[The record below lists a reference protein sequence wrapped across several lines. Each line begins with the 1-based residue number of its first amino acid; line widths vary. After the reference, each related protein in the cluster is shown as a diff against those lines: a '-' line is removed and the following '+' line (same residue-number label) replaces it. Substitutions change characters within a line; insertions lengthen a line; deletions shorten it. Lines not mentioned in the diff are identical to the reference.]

1 MAEPAGTDTPARD
14 DCKEAQTM
22 RKLLMLLA
30 VSMTAAALVATSA
43 SAASGSPHFIKN
55 ASSASLSGANLVC
68 KFKEAGLASGSVETV
83 SCNATESVAYEC
95 VNGGGKNPSASN
107 KKTFATTAS
116 KSGTFT
122 ADKNGNIVGTL
133 TLSPAS
139 ASSLGFSCPPGQ
151 TVTFVGVTYSNVSV
165 TDVTSGAS
173 IALPGTFSFTNP
185 SAPPVR

>member
-1 MAEPAGTDTPARD
+1 
-14 DCKEAQTM
+14 M
-22 RKLLMLLA
+22 RKLLVTVAAAIAITALA
-30 VSMTAAALVATSA
+30 VTGA

-55 ASSASLSGANLVC
+55 ATSASLSGANLVC
-68 KFKEAGLASGSVETV
+68 KFKEAGLASGAVETV
-83 SCNATESVAYEC
+83 SCSATESVTYEC

-107 KKTFATTAS
+107 KHTFVTTVS

-122 ADKNGNIVGTL
+122 ADKNGNIVGSL

-151 TVTFVGVTYSNVSV
+151 TVTFVGVTYSNVAV

>member
-1 MAEPAGTDTPARD
+1 MKPI
-14 DCKEAQTM
+14 
-22 RKLLMLLA
+22 LSLA
-30 VSMTAAALVATSA
+30 AVAAASIALVVAPA
-43 SAASGSPHFIKN
+43 NAANGNPHFIKN
-55 ASSASLSGANLVC
+55 ASSATLSGANLNC
-68 KFKEAGLASGSVETV
+68 KFKEAGLASGSVETIT
-83 SCNATESVAYEC
+83 CNAQESVAYEC
-95 VNGGGKNPSASN
+95 VNGGGKNPAASN
-107 KKTFATTAS
+107 KRTFQTTAS

-173 IALPGTFSFTNP
+173 IALPGTFSYTNP

>member
-1 MAEPAGTDTPARD
+1 
-14 DCKEAQTM
+14 M
-22 RKLLMLLA
+22 RKFLVVLA
-30 VSMTAAALVATSA
+30 VSTTVAALVATGA

-68 KFKEAGLASGSVETV
+68 QFKEAGLASGAVETV
-83 SCNATESVAYEC
+83 TCSATESVTYEC

-107 KKTFATTAS
+107 KKTFVTTVS

-133 TLSPAS
+133 TLTPVS
-139 ASSLGFSCPPGQ
+139 ASSVGFSCPPGQ
-151 TVTFVGVTYSNVSV
+151 TVTFVGVTYSNVTV
-165 TDVTSGAS
+165 TDTTSGAS
-173 IALPGTFSFTNP
+173 IALPGTFTFTNP